1 MLSSVSLDDNLH
13 RSVKLSELNGVEVL
27 DALGNDDVLSSGL
40 DGSSLGIGLWLLIL
54 LSLFLKG
61 IVLFNSGDESNTG
74 LRLSDVLDSHVD
86 SLGDNSSIDGLVD
99 NDTDGMSSNIEDSTS
114 LTMVELVRHTL
125 VDGTVGNDINVVTHL
140 VVDKVP

>member
-125 VDGTVGNDINVVTHL
+125 VDGTIGNDINVVTHL

>member
-27 DALGNDDVLSSGL
+27 DGLGNDDVLSGGL
-40 DGSSLGIGLWLLIL
+40 DGSSLGIGLWLLFL

-86 SLGDNSSIDGLVD
+86 SLGNNSSVDGLVD
-99 NDTDGMSSNIEDSTS
+99 NDTDGMSSDIEDSTS
-114 LTMVELVRHTL
+114 LTVVELVRHTL

>member
-27 DALGNDDVLSSGL
+27 DGLGNDDVLSSGL

-86 SLGDNSSIDGLVD
+86 SLGNNSSVDGLVD
-99 NDTDGMSSNIEDSTS
+99 NDTDGMSSDIEDSTS

-125 VDGTVGNDINVVTHL
+125 VDGTVGTDINVVTHL